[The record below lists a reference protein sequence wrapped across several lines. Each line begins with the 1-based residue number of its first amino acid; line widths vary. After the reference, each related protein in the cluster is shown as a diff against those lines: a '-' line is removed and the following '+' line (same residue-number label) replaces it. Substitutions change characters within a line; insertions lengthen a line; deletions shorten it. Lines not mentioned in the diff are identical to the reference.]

1 MLVSNSPTRK
11 DGIRIMESSHSG
23 FTLIELIV
31 VIVILGILAATALPK
46 FVDLKGDA
54 AQAAVQGVAGALT
67 SASAINYGK
76 FQINSAQAANLNGA
90 GACATLATNATTGL
104 TGTLANSHA
113 AISGTDAD
121 CAAPTAGQTV
131 SCTLNSTDDT
141 TKTAA
146 ATIIC
151 TG

>member
-1 MLVSNSPTRK
+1 MKS
-11 DGIRIMESSHSG
+11 DQSG

-46 FVDLKGDA
+46 FVDFKGDA
-54 AQAAVQGVAGALT
+54 AQAAVQGVAGAL
-67 SASAINYGK
+67 SSSGSLNYGK
-76 FQINSAQAANLNGA
+76 FQINSTQAARLSTT
-90 GACATLATNATTGL
+90 GACAVLAADTRTGL
-104 TGTLANSHA
+104 LVGLSSTGAHATISADATCGTTVGNS
-113 AISGTDAD
+113 
-121 CAAPTAGQTV
+121 V
-131 SCTLNSTDDT
+131 SCTLVSTDDT